1 MPYPWNNDDFEQSLT
16 SEVGTMPEA
25 SRAVNMGFFN
35 DPLISAEIDNMV
47 QTAEL
52 MGYDLSDPEM
62 MGSWL
67 SNLLSKVKG
76 AVKGVQNIS
85 ITTPQGITQVGA
97 GGVSYTSA
105 PATVPAAALPT
116 TTQKTIGDYLKNP
129 YVVAA
134 LVGIP
139 VLLIVMNKR
148 KKAKK

>member
-1 MPYPWNNDDFEQSLT
+1 MSYPWNNDDFDQSIT
-16 SEVGTMPEA
+16 SEAGTMQEV

-47 QTAEL
+47 QTAEI
-52 MGYDLSDPEM
+52 MGYDLTDPEI

-67 SNLLSKVKG
+67 TNLFSKVKG
-76 AVKGVQNIS
+76 AVKGIQNVSIS
-85 ITTPQGITQVGA
+85 TSSGITQVGP

-139 VLLIVMNKR
+139 VLLIVLKKR
-148 KKAKK
+148 KKSKK